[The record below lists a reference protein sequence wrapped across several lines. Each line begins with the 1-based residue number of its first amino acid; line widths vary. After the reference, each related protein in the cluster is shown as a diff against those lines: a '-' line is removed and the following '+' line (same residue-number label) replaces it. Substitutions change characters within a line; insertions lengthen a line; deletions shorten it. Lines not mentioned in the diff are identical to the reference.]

1 MHQQGL
7 ELIQRYNYWPST
19 KWMVVG
25 FVITKTKPQ
34 MWEALEYKAVEYLK
48 HVELTI
54 CYVLLDVLQP
64 V

>member
-1 MHQQGL
+1 
-7 ELIQRYNYWPST
+7 
-19 KWMVVG
+19 
-25 FVITKTKPQ
+25 
-34 MWEALEYKAVEYLK
+34 MWEASEYKALEYLK